1 MSQLVNYAER
11 ELRLAGLFDEDSDY
25 GGMLG
30 EAVMELVK
38 VFADQGHS
46 GFSATLALNIFNEV
60 ARRKPLTPLTGEPE
74 EWNEIEKGFFQN
86 KRCPTVF
93 KRDGI
98 AYNSEGII
106 FRDREGLCFTSR
118 DSRVAIT
125 FPYVPE
131 SKYVDVEEG

>member
-1 MSQLVNYAER
+1 MNKLVNYAEQ
-11 ELRLAGLFDEDSDY
+11 ELRLAGLFDEDSFY

-38 VFADQGHS
+38 VFANQNHS
-46 GFSATLALNIFNEV
+46 GLSATLVLHIFNKV
-60 ARRKPLTPLTGEPE
+60 AKYNPLTPLTGEPE

-86 KRCPTVF
+86 KRCSTVF

-98 AYNSEGII
+98 AYHTEGVI

-118 DSRVAIT
+118 DSRVEIT
-125 FPYVPE
+125 FPYIPE

>member
-1 MSQLVNYAER
+1 MGQLVNYAER

-25 GGMLG
+25 GSMLG

-38 VFADQGHS
+38 VFADQNHS
-46 GFSATLALNIFNEV
+46 GLSATLVLNIFNKV
-60 ARRKPLTPLTGEPE
+60 ARCKPLTPLTGEPE
-74 EWNEIEKGFFQN
+74 EWNEIAKGFFQN
-86 KRCPTVF
+86 KRCSTVF

-98 AYNSEGII
+98 AYHTEGVI

-118 DSRVAIT
+118 DSRVEIT
-125 FPYVPE
+125 FPYIPE